1 MDKINGVPIP
11 GGRTPKSVVV
21 LTCLM
26 HATAFAYIMRCT
38 RDRPDWTIGVF
49 YKYASLMHAGHV
61 PYRDFLIE
69 YPPLAAPVFWV
80 PRLVTHT
87 IVAYRVAFAL
97 EIFLFDLLGAAVALW
112 ALARC
117 APWSAPWGVVL
128 TQPLWLIGAGRS
140 LVFDRF
146 DLATAVLMLLAI
158 ALFVDRHER
167 LAWVVIGLA
176 TALKLYPLVVTP
188 LLALAAWPRR
198 RRGQAASDA
207 AAFLAAIVVPSVVV
221 AHGDLVAV
229 AAFLKYHIAR
239 GLEIETVYAS
249 ALMLGRLRGQHVSQ
263 TWGYGGNEIVAP
275 LAPLLTSLTLPLTV
289 LALGAVYLVAWR
301 RRHGWADTPA
311 LVDDLAR
318 LSAAAVLAFMLA
330 GKVLSPQ
337 YLLWLYP
344 LLPLLSR
351 RRLRAWGV
359 FGMALLLSQWIFPAH
374 YYQLVLFK
382 PRAIGVL
389 LARNVL
395 LLALGAI
402 LLAPGAPARGQ
413 TPSAEERDARARC

>member
-1 MDKINGVPIP
+1 METIKGVPTP
-11 GGRTPKSVVV
+11 GVRTQKSVVV
-21 LTCLM
+21 LACLM
-26 HATAFAYIMRCT
+26 HATAFAYIMLFT
-38 RDRPDWTIGVF
+38 RDRADWTIGVF

-61 PYRDFLIE
+61 PYRDFAIE
-69 YPPLAAPVFWV
+69 YPPLAAVVFWL
-80 PRLVTHT
+80 PRVAVHT
-87 IVAYRVAFAL
+87 LVAYRVAFAL
-97 EIFLFDLLGAAVALW
+97 EIFIFDLCGAVVALW
-112 ALARC
+112 ARARF
-117 APWSAPWGVVL
+117 APRIAPGGVVL
-128 TQPLWLIGAGRS
+128 AQPLWLMWAGRS

-188 LLALAAWPRR
+188 LLALATGQRR
-198 RRGQAASDA
+198 RRDQAVGDA
-207 AAFLAAIVVPSVVV
+207 AAFLAAILVPSVVV

-249 ALMLGRLRGQHVSQ
+249 ALMLGRLMGHHVSQ

-289 LALGAVYLVAWR
+289 LALGAVYRVAWR
-301 RRHGWADTPA
+301 RRHRWADTPA

-344 LLPLLSR
+344 LLPLLGR

-359 FGMALLLSQWIFPAH
+359 FGVALLLSQWIFPEH

-382 PRAIGVL
+382 PREIGVL
-389 LARNVL
+389 MARNVL

-402 LLAPGAPARGQ
+402 LLTPSAPARGQ
-413 TPSAEERDARARC
+413 TPSAEECDARARC